1 MPRTD
6 LIKSIYFVLALKLRK
21 CYQEKNVWLFERVTA
36 LSNDRNFSP
45 RFEPT
50 VNYTDR
56 LRERSEKQENKTNV
70 PVTKKSLM
78 AAWNEKITLIGVG
91 RTGFVCKLQIGSVIL
106 ALKLIDP
113 FKTPEDALEELE
125 NEYNVLSSLKGSN
138 ILLKEYSKTD

>member
-1 MPRTD
+1 MSRTE

-21 CYQEKNVWLFERVTA
+21 YYKDKNVWLYERVTA

-56 LRERSEKQENKTNV
+56 LRKRSEKQENKTNV
-70 PVTKKSLM
+70 RITKKSLM

-106 ALKLIDP
+106 ALKLVDP

-138 ILLKEYSKTD
+138 ILI

>member
-21 CYQEKNVWLFERVTA
+21 YYQEKNVWLYERVTT

-56 LRERSEKQENKTNV
+56 LRKRSEKPENKTNV
-70 PVTKKSLM
+70 LM

-91 RTGFVCKLQIGSVIL
+91 RTGFVCKLQVGSVIL
-106 ALKLIDP
+106 ALKLVDP

-138 ILLKEYSKTD
+138 ILLKEYPKTD

>member
-21 CYQEKNVWLFERVTA
+21 YYQEKNVWLYERVTT

-56 LRERSEKQENKTNV
+56 LRKRSEKPENKTNV
-70 PVTKKSLM
+70 RISRESLM

-91 RTGFVCKLQIGSVIL
+91 RTGFVCKLQVGSVIL
-106 ALKLIDP
+106 ALKLVDP

-138 ILLKEYSKTD
+138 ILLKEYPKTD